1 MIRPVANRMLAVCL
15 PNFLLA
21 NFLLATFLLAVA
33 VLPATSARAAS
44 VTLSYANFPPAI
56 TFPCVQ
62 MERWAKE
69 VAKRT
74 NGKVAVQTYPGSTLL
89 GAKNMFRGVIKG
101 QADIGCISMSYQPG
115 VFPFSFSCNLPVG
128 FTSATVASLTLW
140 DLYQKYHPKEFSRVK
155 VLTMFTSAPSHI
167 MSKTPVRSLADLDG
181 YEVRAS
187 GTLAK
192 VMSKLGATPVAMPMP
207 EVPEALQK
215 GVIEG
220 FVTSFEVLKDMNFA
234 EGCRY
239 ETYMDLPV
247 YPFAVI
253 MNKRTWDGLDD
264 DVKKVLDDLGREQ
277 ALWTGQYMD
286 NHVIEALQWSK
297 EKYDIELIHLPE
309 DQYRIAQDKIAP
321 LVLEWQET
329 AEDEGLPA
337 EAILQDLE
345 AFKAKYEKKYPQK

>member
-1 MIRPVANRMLAVCL
+1 MKRPVARRASSLCAAVFILAAL
-15 PNFLLA
+15 LLA
-21 NFLLATFLLAVA
+21 GT
-33 VLPATSARAAS
+33 TARAES
-44 VTLSYANFPPAI
+44 VSLSYANFPPAI

-62 MERWAKE
+62 MERWARE
-69 VAKRT
+69 VEKRT
-74 NGKVAVQTYPGSTLL
+74 GGEVKVQTYPAGTLL
-89 GAKNMFRGVIKG
+89 GAKNMYRGVIKG

-140 DLYQKYHPKEFSRVK
+140 DLYQKYQPKEFSMVK

-167 MSKTPVRSLADLDG
+167 MSKTPVRSLADLEG

-187 GTLAK
+187 GTLAS

-215 GVIEG
+215 GVIQG

-234 EGCRY
+234 ESCRY
-239 ETYMDLPV
+239 ETVMDLPV

-253 MNKRTWDGLDD
+253 MNKRKWDSLSDSA
-264 DVKKVLDDLGREQ
+264 KKVLNDLGREQ

-286 NHVIEALQWSK
+286 QHVDEALKWSREKYGIEIIDLSK
-297 EKYDIELIHLPE
+297 E
-309 DQYRIAQDKIAP
+309 QYRIAQDKIAP
-321 LVLEWQET
+321 LVQEWQQT
-329 AEDEGLPA
+329 ANKAGLPA
-337 EAILQDLE
+337 EKILLDLE
-345 AFKAKYEKKYPQK
+345 VFKARYEKEYPVK

>member
-1 MIRPVANRMLAVCL
+1 MALCAAALMLCVS
-15 PNFLLA
+15 
-21 NFLLATFLLAVA
+21 LLAT
-33 VLPATSARAAS
+33 TARAES

-69 VAKRT
+69 VEKRT
-74 NGKVAVQTYPGSTLL
+74 NGKVKIQTYPASTLL
-89 GAKNMFRGVIKG
+89 GAKNMFRGVVKG

-140 DLYQKYHPKEFSRVK
+140 DLYQKYQPKEFSRVK

-167 MSKTPVRSLADLDG
+167 MSKTPVRSLADLEG

-192 VMSKLGATPVAMPMP
+192 VMAKLGSTPVAMPMP

-253 MNKRTWDGLDD
+253 MNKRAWDGLDD
-264 DVKKVLDDLGREQ
+264 DVKKVMNDLGREQ

-286 NHVIEALQWSK
+286 QHVIEALDWSK
-297 EKYDIELIHLPE
+297 KKYDIELIHLSPE
-309 DQYRIAQDKIAP
+309 QYAIAQDKIAP
-321 LVLEWQET
+321 LVQEWQDT
-329 AEDEGLPA
+329 ANKDGLPA
-337 EAILQDLE
+337 EKILLDLQ
-345 AFKAKYEKKYPQK
+345 ALKAKYEKEYPVQ